1 MDRTRWKIMIGGLG
15 LALGGLA
22 AVAGVPAANGVSCA
36 GSPTHTVARVGD
48 PPVPVPAPK
57 AADLK
62 PSEPIAPAPATI
74 PAIGLPELPPAPV
87 ALPVPAAPEAIP
99 VFTSPVP
106 LSPVPVPLPPVVH
119 FLPMPVNVAPMNVA
133 VPLPA
138 PIPVTPSEG
147 VPFRVM
153 VPLPA
158 GNSVV
163 GLEPASLPLPVTP
176 APKPAFPPMPTGLPE
191 PWPNYVVEGGAVVR
205 APAPKAVTPTPERA
219 LPIDADRIPPASVV
233 PTPADAPKLAER
245 KLKVILSMGDE
256 RPRFE
261 VRDGDEI
268 YLKVV
273 CDRVEVKS
281 PGEGGASVSTM
292 RASGKVTFVTPGGEG
307 TCDELAVLPGTGQVI
322 VTGKVSFTYNWGKV
336 ETTVTGEKMTFRLGS
351 NTVTPSAAAAGVT
364 GVPASYTRTR

>member
-62 PSEPIAPAPATI
+62 PSEPVTPAPATI
-74 PAIGLPELPPAPV
+74 PAIGLPELPSAPV
-87 ALPVPAAPEAIP
+87 ALPVPALPEPIF
-99 VFTSPVP
+99 VNP
-106 LSPVPVPLPPVVH
+106 LPLPVPLPAVVH
-119 FLPMPVNVAPMNVA
+119 TLPAIPQGLPPIPVNVAPANVA
-133 VPLPA
+133 VPLSA
-138 PIPVTPSEG
+138 PIPATSTESVQLFRE
-147 VPFRVM
+147 VPNAPV
-153 VPLPA
+153 
-158 GNSVV
+158 N
-163 GLEPASLPLPVTP
+163 LPLPPTP
-176 APKPAFPPMPTGLPE
+176 VITRQVPSPTAIPPQTFVVQAEPVSPPKSVLPPP
-191 PWPNYVVEGGAVVR
+191 
-205 APAPKAVTPTPERA
+205 PERA
-219 LPIDADRIPPASVV
+219 MPIDADRIPPASVV
-233 PTPADAPKLAER
+233 PTPTDAPKLAER

-281 PGEGGASVSTM
+281 PGEGGVSVSTM

-336 ETTVTGEKMTFRLGS
+336 ETTVTGEKMNFRLGS
-351 NTVTPSAAAAGVT
+351 NTVTPSAAAGVT

>member
-62 PSEPIAPAPATI
+62 PSVPVTPAPATI
-74 PAIGLPELPPAPV
+74 PAIGMPNMPV
-87 ALPVPAAPEAIP
+87 ALPVPAAPEPIP
-99 VFTSPVP
+99 VLPT
-106 LSPVPVPLPPVVH
+106 PVPLPPVVH
-119 FLPMPVNVAPMNVA
+119 FLPTIPQGIP
-133 VPLPA
+133 
-138 PIPVTPSEG
+138 PIPVTAVLNVAVLPQITPTEG
-147 VPFRVM
+147 VPLIRE
-153 VPLPA
+153 VPSIPVL
-158 GNSVV
+158 
-163 GLEPASLPLPVTP
+163 GLEPVSLPLPPTP
-176 APKPAFPPMPTGLPE
+176 AITRPLPPPPTATPTQTFVVQTYPALP
-191 PWPNYVVEGGAVVR
+191 
-205 APAPKAVTPTPERA
+205 PKAVPPTPERA
-219 LPIDADRIPPASVV
+219 KPIDADLGDRIPPASVV
-233 PTPADAPKLAER
+233 PTPTDAPKLAER

-281 PGEGGASVSTM
+281 PGEGGVSVSTM

-336 ETTVTGEKMTFRLGS
+336 ETTVTGEKMNFRLGS

>member
-1 MDRTRWKIMIGGLG
+1 M
-15 LALGGLA
+15 
-22 AVAGVPAANGVSCA
+22 
-36 GSPTHTVARVGD
+36 
-48 PPVPVPAPK
+48 
-57 AADLK
+57 
-62 PSEPIAPAPATI
+62 
-74 PAIGLPELPPAPV
+74 
-87 ALPVPAAPEAIP
+87 
-99 VFTSPVP
+99 
-106 LSPVPVPLPPVVH
+106 
-119 FLPMPVNVAPMNVA
+119 
-133 VPLPA
+133 
-138 PIPVTPSEG
+138 
-147 VPFRVM
+147 
-153 VPLPA
+153 
-158 GNSVV
+158 
-163 GLEPASLPLPVTP
+163 
-176 APKPAFPPMPTGLPE
+176 
-191 PWPNYVVEGGAVVR
+191 
-205 APAPKAVTPTPERA
+205 
-219 LPIDADRIPPASVV
+219 PIDADRIPPASVV